1 MAKRIVRSSLPLE
14 NGKIQEEQI
23 KLLDGNMTFSQMCE
37 KGIIKPGMV
46 MWFKKDEDCLI
57 KVEHCESGASS
68 KEYHIYLKK
77 GIVVKDENGIFSIV
91 SVLYADSQFEFSGR
105 FARAYFV
112 KTTGKILE
120 AASFAYFKR
129 KDACSLVSID
139 EYYFFTNNS
148 KFFTQYIINHMDSNL
163 FLGRGCYI
171 YGSYIPKCFSLIS
184 RKGYYLIKI
193 CPDNIALKLCEITS
207 KVATYEPYNFLMT
220 PFNYY
225 IENE

>member
-1 MAKRIVRSSLPLE
+1 M
-14 NGKIQEEQI
+14 
-23 KLLDGNMTFSQMCE
+23 
-37 KGIIKPGMV
+37 
-46 MWFKKDEDCLI
+46 I
-57 KVEHCESGASS
+57 KVEHCESGASP
-68 KEYHIYLKK
+68 KEYHIKLKM
-77 GIVVKDENGIFSIV
+77 GMVVKDENGIFSIV

-129 KDACSLVSID
+129 KDACSLVSRD

-148 KFFTQYIINHMDSNL
+148 KFFTQYIINYMDSNL

-171 YGSYIPKCFSLIS
+171 YGSYIPKGFSLIS

-207 KVATYEPYNFLMT
+207 KVATYEPYDFLMT